1 MCFQLIYSN
10 SFQCLLYLFFILSLQ
25 KRHRLRGKR
34 VRNLMGFLKGC
45 SDCQNP
51 ETSSIDSCQ
60 IPETE
65 TTNTRSIPSIRVIS
79 DPSPTTSYRKNFN
92 NSQNYK

>member
-1 MCFQLIYSN
+1 M
-10 SFQCLLYLFFILSLQ
+10 Q